1 MIFYGV
7 VLTMPANSLRLTC
20 QIDSLSQGRA
30 LWGLL
35 FEFEIGVGTDTMCTS
50 P

>member
-7 VLTMPANSLRLTC
+7 DLTMTASSLRPTC
-20 QIDSLSQGRA
+20 QIDFLSQGRA

-35 FEFEIGVGTDTMCTS
+35 SEFEIGVDRDTMCTS